1 MNEMVPV
8 EIIKLVKDYD
18 NLLKSKTVKTQRI
31 VYDKIKRK
39 IRTFFD
45 KGGLNI
51 ISLIGLRG
59 TGKSTIL
66 TTVAKDYDSFYV
78 SGDFLATHNISL
90 EMLIKTYELN
100 KQKIIIIDEITYLK
114 NWQTNLK
121 VYGDLYKD
129 VLFIISSSSALNQKE
144 LSADLS
150 RRMDLYKIDPLH
162 FSEFLFI
169 KYNLNIN
176 IQNELKDAIFN
187 TKNMKERYDK
197 ILNLSLKLPLNLEK
211 YYEEFKYKQFPFL
224 LNEENMLS
232 KTKDIIDKVIYK
244 DIPQYDNIYSSNLIK
259 IESIL
264 RFLQSMKRQIID
276 NISNNVELKRDL
288 VEKIFGLL
296 LSSQLIFYARDVVP
310 TKDFKITKKILFNVP
325 ALRFSLDQIHISSI
339 IGFGREDMFAYIVR
353 KLDLELAYNYK
364 QNGYDYL
371 VAKQK
376 FEVGGKSKKVS
387 NAIIITEYGKLKYS
401 ENSFYLPIEIF
412 SLII

>member
-1 MNEMVPV
+1 MTPV
-8 EIIKLVKDYD
+8 DIIKLVKDYD
-18 NLLKSKTVKTQRI
+18 SLLKSKTIKTQRI

-39 IRTFFD
+39 MQTFFD

-51 ISLIGLRG
+51 ISLVGLRG

-66 TTVAKDYDSFYV
+66 TTIAKDYNVFYV
-78 SGDFLATHNISL
+78 SGDFLETYNISL

-100 KQKIIIIDEITYLK
+100 KQNIIVIDEITYLK
-114 NWQTNLK
+114 NWDKDLK
-121 VYGDLYKD
+121 IYGDLYKNI
-129 VLFIISSSSALNQKE
+129 LFIISSSSALNQKE

-150 RRMDLYKIDPLH
+150 RRIDLYKIDPLH

-169 KYNLNIN
+169 KYNININ
-176 IQNELKDAIFN
+176 ITEELKQIIFN
-187 TKNMKERYDK
+187 TKTMKERYEE
-197 ILNLSLKLPLNLEK
+197 ILNLSLKLPANLEK

-224 LNEENMLS
+224 LNEEDTLS
-232 KTKDIIDKVIYK
+232 KTKDIINKVIYK

-264 RFLQSMKRQIID
+264 RFLAVNEKTNYD
-276 NISNNVELKRDL
+276 NISKNVELKRDL
-288 VEKIFGLL
+288 VEKIFNLL

-310 TKDFKITKKILFNVP
+310 TKEFKTTKKILFNVP
-325 ALRFSLDQIHISSI
+325 SLRFSLDQIHISSI
-339 IGFGREDMFAYIVR
+339 IGFGREDMFAYIIR

-371 VAKQK
+371 VANQR
-376 FEVGGKSKKVS
+376 FEVGGKSKNVS
-387 NAIIITEYGKLKYS
+387 NAIIITEYGKLKQN
-401 ENSFYLPIEIF
+401 ENSLHLPIELF